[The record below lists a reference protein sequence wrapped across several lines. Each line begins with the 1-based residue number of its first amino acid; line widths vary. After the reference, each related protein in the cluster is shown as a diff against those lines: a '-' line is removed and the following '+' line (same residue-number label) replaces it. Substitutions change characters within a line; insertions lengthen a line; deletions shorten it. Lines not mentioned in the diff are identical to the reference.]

1 MENELN
7 RSVVADQLPSVDNF
21 KRRDDSLI
29 GSGDVREFG
38 GAELGGASGA
48 AGGGQMRAVK
58 VGIEVEGAGPGAC
71 NVKKKRGRP
80 SRGQAKTTRAT
91 SVVPLA
97 KKFKK
102 EEEDVCFICFDGGTL
117 VLCDRRDCP
126 KAYHPSC
133 VKRDEAFFRGRV
145 RWNCGWHICNLCQK
159 NAHFMCY
166 TCPYSLCKGC
176 VKQADILSVRGSKG
190 FCRTC
195 MTTILLIENIAQ
207 GTKDSGQVDFD
218 DKSSWEYLFK
228 VYWIYLKQKE
238 SLTLDEL
245 TRATN
250 PWKGSG
256 LDHKD
261 DFSQKMFRTSINK
274 ASVLGSTNASK
285 RRKIERQPQLHNRD
299 PQRVEK
305 VVDDKVQHLHAGV
318 DWASKELL
326 EFVAHM
332 KNGNTSILSQ
342 CDVQALLLEYIRK
355 NNLCDPRQKYQVAC
369 DQRLET
375 LFGKAR
381 VDHLEMLKLLEY
393 HFREDLR
400 PSGAVQAAVKNPV
413 TGQVETEGSSEV
425 IQNMH
430 RDKKRRTCRKCDE
443 RGQHTSLDNYAAINV
458 HNIKLIYLK
467 RNLMENLMDDAEKF
481 NEKVVGSIVRIR
493 ISGNDQKQ
501 EIYRLVRVVGTI
513 KAAEPYKIG
522 NKTANFMLKILN
534 LNRIEDITIDII
546 SNQEFC
552 EDECRRL
559 RQSIKCGLVERMTVG
574 EIQEK
579 AVALQAARINDLL
592 ETEILRLN
600 HLRDR
605 ASEMRH
611 GKELKECV
619 EKLELLNTPEERQCM
634 LNEIPEVHADPRMDP
649 SYESDEDTGQSE
661 ITKGGFYLSKGME
674 LTAPQRVDDVS
685 HDTGAEALRSPTC
698 SWEHKRNGG
707 SKFQPGKEEVAA
719 GTNERDCESPQTLE
733 GADAVSRILVELR
746 NGMTL
751 SAGFA
756 ICNSGGLDK
765 IWHYQDPS
773 GKVQGPFCMLQLR
786 KWSSNGY
793 FPAGLRVWRIDE
805 SKDQSIL
812 LTDALAETGCVGIK
826 YDDSKADSV
835 TALRGNN
842 DAPWTDQRN
851 GKSCSDLMQPITCS
865 YTDEQLVSRPSNR
878 KETNTLNDSD
888 GSPEQKKKPDS
899 LNSEVSNSCAPSAC
913 CLYGTMD
920 EKSAVE
926 FSHLSSPT
934 QLVNEASEGE
944 SVENGRHATSDA
956 TGQNLGNSQSV
967 SSVGIEFPEPPR
979 LIPKPD
985 HKDPDVLVVHSKNS
999 VAEIASG
1006 KDLGIDSGVAPAGVP
1021 PDAQSPGETK
1031 VQAAEVQQSVASNI
1045 PGQDSGTSWSTVSV
1059 GVEFR
1064 DLPTTA
1070 PEQENVG
1077 TKVQVVE
1084 EKQYLTS
1091 NIPCP
1096 DPVVSWSTTSSLVG
1110 SIVELPDIAGT
1121 WSGYSHMHEK
1131 ASVEEL
1137 DSGLASG
1144 SSMKQIEPSSDHA
1157 TPTPESCQLTPSP
1170 THPDYAASRWH
1181 GMKPLELSTLGDESV
1196 SDLLSEVEALE
1207 SLHRMA
1213 SPTSRM
1219 NCGEDSIDSPGRDC
1233 FSPLVGLSPP
1243 LDPGKHDAM
1252 SSTCD
1257 IHFHSHPITTDGPH
1271 GAFPIDVN
1279 AMPKMS
1285 GAHSSSSPEGEG
1297 EFQPAFVSIQQA
1309 ELVSP
1314 AQPSATLPVFTM
1326 GHDSSANHVT
1336 GVGLKPTYSMH
1347 LQKFVSQTC
1356 SSAPSWPALL
1366 TSSLSSSI
1374 SITAGVEVKPN
1385 YVSMHQPEL
1394 ASRSHPPTQLPLPTV
1409 TLESAMSSGEGG
1421 EVKPAYVSMHEHEL
1435 VSQPHS
1441 PASSSPP
1448 PSTKCLDSSISLGS
1462 EGDSR
1467 SAYVS
1472 IHQQDFVAQPES
1484 HAPAQVLL
1492 PRVSVDSAVS
1502 PQEMDEVKTA
1512 YVSLHQLDSVSK
1524 SHPPV
1529 QTPLP
1534 MTRPD
1539 SSMNPAE
1546 EGELKPT
1553 YASMHQDAELVSQSH
1568 PPAQLPLPSSSLDS
1582 ISSPGEEGELKS
1594 AAVSMHQQEFVP
1606 RSHLPAQ
1613 PPLIPT
1619 GVDPVK
1625 SPGEGGELKPHDDS
1639 IPQLELISQSHPPT
1653 LQNNSLDV
1661 AAPDAPRR
1669 LGSGAAETSCRT
1681 VREHATSL
1689 RSGTVS
1695 GSTNMVRGTGHV
1707 MSPRTANMQ
1716 QRGSFAV
1723 RNQGVQASQ
1732 QSRHSGNDAGR
1743 HSGPKDRSYHRV
1755 DSSSNSR
1762 SRPSWNR
1769 QASFGSDRGSSR
1781 PPHTPRGQRI
1791 CKFYESGHCKKGASC
1806 NYLHP

>member
-1 MENELN
+1 MDSSNGEPPFNNDTVVHDVFMSYLSPFVKSLLRTLSLIINVGAEKENLCLYGLPNESWEVNLPVAEVPPELPEPALGINFARDGMQEKDWLSLVAVHSDSWLLAVAFYFGGRFGFGKNERKRLFEMINELSTISEVLIN
-7 RSVVADQLPSVDNF
+7 QP
-21 KRRDDSLI
+21 RD
-29 GSGDVREFG
+29 E
-38 GAELGGASGA
+38 SGA
-48 AGGGQMRAVK
+48 HSSSSENKFSGKSCLTESQRKGVQMSA
-58 VGIEVEGAGPGAC
+58 P
-71 NVKKKRGRP
+71 
-80 SRGQAKTTRAT
+80 
-91 SVVPLA
+91 
-97 KKFKK
+97 K
-102 EEEDVCFICFDGGTL
+102 EEEIGEREEEDDEQGATL
-117 VLCDRRDCP
+117 MPMKVSI
-126 KAYHPSC
+126 K
-133 VKRDEAFFRGRV
+133 
-145 RWNCGWHICNLCQK
+145 
-159 NAHFMCY
+159 
-166 TCPYSLCKGC
+166 
-176 VKQADILSVRGSKG
+176 
-190 FCRTC
+190 
-195 MTTILLIENIAQ
+195 
-207 GTKDSGQVDFD
+207 GTKIEG
-218 DKSSWEYLFK
+218 
-228 VYWIYLKQKE
+228 
-238 SLTLDEL
+238 LTFQTCQHILVPMGFE
-245 TRATN
+245 TN
-250 PWKGSG
+250 
-256 LDHKD
+256 
-261 DFSQKMFRTSINK
+261 SQ
-274 ASVLGSTNASK
+274 
-285 RRKIERQPQLHNRD
+285 
-299 PQRVEK
+299 
-305 VVDDKVQHLHAGV
+305 
-318 DWASKELL
+318 
-326 EFVAHM
+326 
-332 KNGNTSILSQ
+332 
-342 CDVQALLLEYIRK
+342 
-355 NNLCDPRQKYQVAC
+355 
-369 DQRLET
+369 
-375 LFGKAR
+375 
-381 VDHLEMLKLLEY
+381 
-393 HFREDLR
+393 
-400 PSGAVQAAVKNPV
+400 
-413 TGQVETEGSSEV
+413 
-425 IQNMH
+425 
-430 RDKKRRTCRKCDE
+430 
-443 RGQHTSLDNYAAINV
+443 
-458 HNIKLIYLK
+458 
-467 RNLMENLMDDAEKF
+467 
-481 NEKVVGSIVRIR
+481 
-493 ISGNDQKQ
+493 
-501 EIYRLVRVVGTI
+501 
-513 KAAEPYKIG
+513 
-522 NKTANFMLKILN
+522 
-534 LNRIEDITIDII
+534 
-546 SNQEFC
+546 
-552 EDECRRL
+552 DECRRL

-605 ASEMRH
+605 ASEMVFILLLFLTIPT
-611 GKELKECV
+611 LKECV

-661 ITKGGFYLSKGME
+661 ITKAKGME

-746 NGMTL
+746 NGGDRSIQNNNHVVMASENLSQVCSDGAGMTL

-773 GKVQGPFCMLQLR
+773 GKVQGPFYMLQLR

-793 FPAGLRVWRIDE
+793 FPAGFRVWRIDE

-865 YTDEQLVSRPSNR
+865 YTDEQL
-878 KETNTLNDSD
+878 
-888 GSPEQKKKPDS
+888 KKKPDS
-899 LNSEVSNSCAPSAC
+899 LNSEVSNSRAPSAC

-920 EKSAVE
+920 EKPAVE

-934 QLVNEASEGE
+934 HMVNEASEGE

-967 SSVGIEFPEPPR
+967 SSVGIEF
-979 LIPKPD
+979 PD

-1070 PEQENVG
+1070 PEQENEG

-1121 WSGYSHMHEK
+1121 WSGYSHMHEE

-1170 THPDYAASRWH
+1170 THPDHAASRWH
-1181 GMKPLELSTLGDESV
+1181 GMEPFGLCTLGDESV
-1196 SDLLSEVEALE
+1196 SDLLSELEALE

-1257 IHFHSHPITTDGPH
+1257 MHFHSHPITTDGPH

-1336 GVGLKPTYSMH
+1336 GVGLKPTYNMH
-1347 LQKFVSQTC
+1347 LQKFVSQPC
-1356 SSAPSWPALL
+1356 SPAPSRPALL

-1374 SITAGVEVKPN
+1374 SITAGVEVKPA

-1421 EVKPAYVSMHEHEL
+1421 ELKPAYVSMHEHEL

-1441 PASSSPP
+1441 PASSPPP

-1484 HAPAQVLL
+1484 HASAQVLL

-1502 PQEMDEVKTA
+1502 PQEMDKVKTA

-1534 MTRPD
+1534 MTRPA

-1546 EGELKPT
+1546 NLFPEVI
-1553 YASMHQDAELVSQSH
+1553 Y
-1568 PPAQLPLPSSSLDS
+1568 
-1582 ISSPGEEGELKS
+1582 
-1594 AAVSMHQQEFVP
+1594 

-1639 IPQLELISQSHPPT
+1639 IPQLGLISQSHPPT

-1732 QSRHSGNDAGR
+1732 QLRHSGNDAGR

-1791 CKFYESGHCKKGASC
+1791 CK
-1806 NYLHP
+1806 L